1 MTKIQGFILMIM
13 VFFGVIALN
22 AGITAIERKI
32 DGADTL
38 DGKVHVIAEREYK
51 SVEFG
56 RVYVLEYMIDGHYY
70 SPLFHTITEFD
81 SAKEALGL
89 ETAW

>member
-1 MTKIQGFILMIM
+1 MTKLQGFVLMIV

-32 DGADTL
+32 DGSDTL
-38 DGKVHVIAEREYK
+38 DGKVHVVAEREYK

-70 SPLFHTITEFD
+70 SPLFHSVTELD
-81 SAKEALGL
+81 AAKEALGL
-89 ETAW
+89 EVGF